1 MGTSNSFGGAGGGTP
16 LVPSWIQDGGAAAG
30 AGAAG
35 GPQAPGG
42 GDGDGDAAGGG
53 PQTPAGSA
61 PAPPPD
67 GAPAAPAPRPA
78 MPVAG
83 PSARFTAAR
92 AAFSKFAGSGGGD
105 RRNLGRAVSQYVSKA
120 SGGAGRAAQR
130 MGSSQRVSAGL
141 VNFLNTAS
149 TAGVQEALRSLNLS
163 SLAGRPVEEV
173 FAGLADYICPEG
185 GGIDEGIARDA
196 FIETIADLAG
206 AGITDIDG
214 LSAGQIQTVFE
225 LYASHAIEARLCND
239 IGIKAVILPSDVRAA
254 ESVQA
259 QLHDFIQRGV
269 SDAVTR
275 SGVDIQALTPD
286 GVTRLVGDV
295 YRSAFEILKAMG
307 DAEAAR

>member
-1 MGTSNSFGGAGGGTP
+1 MGTSSSFGGAGGGTP
-16 LVPSWIQDGGAAAG
+16 LVPCWLQDIGTSTG

-35 GPQAPGG
+35 GQ
-42 GDGDGDAAGGG
+42 
-53 PQTPAGSA
+53 QTPPSGQLQL
-61 PAPPPD
+61 PGNGAPP
-67 GAPAAPAPRPA
+67 APAPRPSA
-78 MPVAG
+78 PVPG

-92 AAFSKFAGSGGGD
+92 TAFSKFASSGGGD

-130 MGSSQRVSAGL
+130 MGSSQRVSARL
-141 VNFLNTAS
+141 VNFLNTAA
-149 TAGVQEALRSLNLS
+149 TEGAREALRSLNLD

-206 AGITDIDG
+206 AGVTDIDA
-214 LSAGQIQTVFE
+214 LTAGQIQTIFE

-239 IGIKAVILPSDVRAA
+239 IGTKLVTLPSDLRAA

-259 QLHDFIQRGV
+259 QLHDFIHRGV
-269 SDAVTR
+269 SDAVSR
-275 SGVDIQALTPD
+275 AGLDVRALTPAA
-286 GVTRLVGDV
+286 VTDVVADV
-295 YRSAFEILKAMG
+295 YRSAFEILQSMG